1 MPDHASWYVVKKP
14 NVRPNLQTGMHL
26 TSQLYDIIYNILYN
40 TYYIN
45 PGCNFLYKI
54 AKVKLGNMVRFRALL
69 CLGVPTQCQRLQF
82 YRGPW
87 CQRFY
92 RDFMLKT
99 G

>member
-1 MPDHASWYVVKKP
+1 MPVGMWSKP
-14 NVRPNLQTGMHL
+14 HVGPNLQTGMHL
-26 TSQLYDIIYNILYN
+26 TSQLYNIIQYN
-40 TYYIN
+40 TYHIN
-45 PGCNFLYKI
+45 PPCNFLYKI

-69 CLGVPTQCQRLQF
+69 CFGVPTQCQRLQF
-82 YRGPW
+82 YRGHW